1 MSWPL
6 VGSPSRE
13 CLLPLDLLKSQEGSG
28 WGRAAHQVQLAAFCP
43 VYSSV
48 SCVSGVITSRL
59 LAMMFRQL
67 STASVDCGWL
77 QGGRRFPTGWPGE
90 GDLGLPLALAS
101 GLFLFQGEAHPQPC
115 HRATASHWLSWG
127 ISQTHSAG
135 TRPSLLLPA
144 LDLQARLW
152 PRSPLLPKASPPAF
166 GLDLLEW
173 RRWAGA
179 RPRVGPVRA
188 QLCTCGL
195 SLALQQVADAAAPP
209 HGCVRTRSSVGP
221 AQSRA
226 FPVGHLAC
234 PSPFTWLPW
243 GSLTLSAQ
251 PVPST
256 PAGTPTTIGSR

>member
-1 MSWPL
+1 MEARPPPHVEGPGSCP
-6 VGSPSRE
+6 GSPRGRGAP
-13 CLLPLDLLKSQEGSG
+13 LLP
-28 WGRAAHQVQLAAFCP
+28 HCP
-43 VYSSV
+43 PPFTPA
-48 SCVSGVITSRL
+48 C
-59 LAMMFRQL
+59 
-67 STASVDCGWL
+67 
-77 QGGRRFPTGWPGE
+77 
-90 GDLGLPLALAS
+90 LG
-101 GLFLFQGEAHPQPC
+101 QPC

-166 GLDLLEW
+166 GLGLLEW